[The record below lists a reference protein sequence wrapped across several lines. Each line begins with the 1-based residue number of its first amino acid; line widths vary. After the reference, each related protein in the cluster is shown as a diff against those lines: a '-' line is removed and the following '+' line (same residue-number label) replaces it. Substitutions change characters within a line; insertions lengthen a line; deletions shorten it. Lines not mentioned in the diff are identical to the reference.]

1 MLTAS
6 ALLIV
11 FIYSRFL
18 ATFRKLFD
26 LEQEYKD
33 KVKAVWCYICNLQK
47 NYDSRYRKNSIVRM
61 FKEKKI
67 IK

>member
-1 MLTAS
+1 MAERNFMLTAS

-33 KVKAVWCYICNLQK
+33 KVKAV
-47 NYDSRYRKNSIVRM
+47 
-61 FKEKKI
+61 
-67 IK
+67 